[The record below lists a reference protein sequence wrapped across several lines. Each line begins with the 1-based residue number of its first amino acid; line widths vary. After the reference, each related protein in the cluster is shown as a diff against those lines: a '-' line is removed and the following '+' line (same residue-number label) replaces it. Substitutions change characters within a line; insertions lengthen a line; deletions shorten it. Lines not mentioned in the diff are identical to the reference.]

1 MTLRG
6 KGFRRGSRRW
16 MRICSRDRRMNRNSG
31 EGRRRSGSG
40 SGEGGRKGRS
50 GERGRRSRSGERGRR
65 SDSGEGGWRRSC
77 TVVQIHKISNITY
90 MNIYERASSYRKST
104 TTAP

>member
-40 SGEGGRKGRS
+40 SGEG
-50 GERGRRSRSGERGRR
+50 GRR